1 MMQYVGKN
9 GLILGGFALFTTI
22 LIAITFYATKDKI
35 DEAKEKQL
43 LSVLNE
49 LVPESQHDN
58 ELHTDCII
66 VEANPLLGNRPQR
79 LFRAR
84 LGGNNIA
91 AIVETTAP
99 DGYSGDIDLVVAV
112 DRQQKVLGTRV
123 ISHKETP
130 GLGDKIDLRV
140 SDWILDF
147 AGVSYSQSTEQRWQV
162 KKDGGQFDQFTGATI
177 TPRAV
182 VQAVKN
188 AVIYVGQQDQN
199 IYTQPNNCAA
209 PTVLLESELAE
220 GNDESV

>member
-1 MMQYVGKN
+1 MMQYAGKN
-9 GLILGGFALFTTI
+9 GLILGGFALVTTI

-35 DEAKEKQL
+35 DAAKEKQL

-49 LVPESQHDN
+49 LVPENQHDN

-66 VEANPLLGNRPQR
+66 VAADPLLGNRPQR

-84 LGGNNIA
+84 LNGNNIA
-91 AIVETTAP
+91 AIVETTAQ

-112 DRQQKVLGTRV
+112 DREQKVMGTRV
-123 ISHKETP
+123 VSHKETP
-130 GLGDKIDLRV
+130 GLGDKIDIRV

-147 AGVSYSQSTEQRWQV
+147 SGVSYSASTEQRWQV

-188 AVIYVGQQDQN
+188 AVIYVGQQEQN
-199 IYTQPNNCAA
+199 IYTEPNNCAA
-209 PTVLLESELAE
+209 PSDLVEES
-220 GNDESV
+220 NESV